1 MESLCEKTKKCE
13 SEVLTLLDVVKTTSG
28 RAFFV
33 CGNFTSLSGLFNC
46 GDCYVQSSVI
56 CYGWMRNTHNRK
68 DTGAFRM
75 KSITE
80 M

>member
-28 RAFFV
+28 RAF
-33 CGNFTSLSGLFNC
+33 FNC